1 MSKNIVILGPANPY
15 RGGIATGN
23 DILAEEFAKDH
34 SVKII
39 NFTVQYPNILFPGK
53 TQFHETPSSIPNYNT
68 RELNSVNPLSWISI
82 GKKLK
87 KEKPDLIV
95 MRYWMPFFAPALGTI
110 SKIARKNKH
119 TKVIVIAD
127 NIIPHENRPG
137 DKQLTNF
144 LVKRVDGF
152 IAMSKSVL
160 KEFEIFNIQHK
171 RFSPHPMFRNYG
183 NKLSKEEAAK
193 KLELS
198 INFNYIL
205 FFGLIRDYKGLDL
218 LLKALKTDYFKEN
231 KIKLIIAGEYYSKKE
246 VYQQMIKDLG
256 LEDLI
261 INFDYFIPD
270 EKVNAFF
277 SVADIIASPYKSAT
291 QSGVAQIAYHFE
303 LPMLVTNVG
312 GLPEL
317 VPNNKVGYVVEP
329 NSNEIQSKLIQFYK
343 DGKKQEFQKNIGQ
356 EKLRFTWDKMVD
368 SIFDLEKEIRG

>member
-1 MSKNIVILGPANPY
+1 MSKKIVIVGPASPY

-23 DILAEEFAKDH
+23 DILAEEFDKSH

-39 NFTVQYPNILFPGK
+39 NFTIQYPNILFPGK
-53 TQFHETPSSIPNYNT
+53 TQFLENPPTSKNYNK
-68 RELNSVNPLSWISI
+68 RLLNSINPISWRKI
-82 GKKLK
+82 GKQLQ

-95 MRYWMPFFAPALGTI
+95 MRYWMPFFAPSLATI

-127 NIIPHENRPG
+127 NIIPHESRTG
-137 DKQLTNF
+137 DEKLTNY
-144 LVKRVDGF
+144 LVKHVDGF

-160 KEFEIFNIQHK
+160 KEFDLFDIKHK
-171 RFSPHPMFRNYG
+171 RYSPHPMFRNYG
-183 NKLSKEEAAK
+183 TRISKQEACEKL
-193 KLELS
+193 KLDS
-198 INFNYIL
+198 SYNYIL

-218 LLKALKTDYFKEN
+218 LLKALDDNYFREN
-231 KIKLIIAGEYYSKKE
+231 KIKLILAGEYYSKKE
-246 VYQQMIKDLG
+246 YYSDLMRDLG
-256 LEDLI
+256 IEDLV

-270 EKVNAFF
+270 DKVNLFF
-277 SVADIIASPYKSAT
+277 SATDLIASPYKSAT

-317 VPNNKVGYVVEP
+317 VPNDKVGYVVEP
-329 NSNEIQSKLIQFYK
+329 KVEAIQQKLIQFYK
-343 DGKKQEFQKNIGQ
+343 QNKATEFRNNLTT

-368 SIFDLEKEIRG
+368 SIFELEKEIRG

>member
-1 MSKNIVILGPANPY
+1 MSKKIVIVGPATPY

-23 DILAEEFAKDH
+23 DILAEEFSKNH
-34 SVKII
+34 SVSIV
-39 NFTVQYPNILFPGK
+39 NFTVQYPNFLFPGK
-53 TQFHETPSSIPNYNT
+53 TQFHEAPSPPPTYNK
-68 RELNSVNPLSWISI
+68 RALNSINPLSWIKI

-95 MRYWMPFFAPALGTI
+95 MRYWMPFFAPSLATI
-110 SKIARKNKH
+110 ANIARKNKH

-127 NIIPHENRPG
+127 NIIPHEHRVG
-137 DKQLTNF
+137 DQQLTNY

-160 KEFEIFNIQHK
+160 KEFDLFNIKHK

-183 NKLSKEEAAK
+183 TKISREEACK
-193 KLELS
+193 TLEITPDYS
-198 INFNYIL
+198 YIL

-218 LLKALKTDYFKEN
+218 LLKAINHEYFRAN
-231 KIKLIIAGEYYSKKE
+231 NIKLIIAGEYYSKKDYY
-246 VYQQMIKDLG
+246 VQLIKDLAI
-256 LEDLI
+256 EDLVI
-261 INFDYFIPD
+261 SFDYFIPD
-270 EKVNAFF
+270 DKVNAFF
-277 SVADIIASPYKSAT
+277 SVSNIIASPYKSAT

-329 NSNEIQSKLIQFYK
+329 NSNEIQTKLIQFFTEHK
-343 DGKKQEFQKNIGQ
+343 EHEFQSNIAQ

-368 SIFDLEKEIRG
+368 SIFDLEEEIRE